1 MSNFEKLQNLLSRQL
16 NLDYKLIKADTC
28 FREELG
34 KEEIELMELKL
45 AIELKFHIIKLENNC
60 LLYTSPSPRDATL
73 SRMPSSA

>member
-34 KEEIELMELKL
+34 MEEIEIMELKL
-45 AIELKFHIIKLENNC
+45 AIELNFHIVISYNDLNKLITVGD
-60 LLYTSPSPRDATL
+60 LVTFISMPYTFN
-73 SRMPSSA
+73 